1 MPGVVEALALT
12 AIAHAAK
19 RYWCYP
25 EEWLRLWAE
34 DLTVTPDFIDAH
46 RVYCAQRSPEVVGF
60 CAVSGEGLTRE
71 LEHMWVPSR
80 SAAASGRPSSAREVA
95 QGAVHRP

>member
-19 RYWCYP
+19 RYWRYP

-34 DLTVTPDFIDAH
+34 DLTVTPDFIDAD
-46 RVYCAQRSPEVVGF
+46 RVCCAQRSREVVGF
-60 CAVSGEGLTRE
+60 CAASGEGLTRE
-71 LEHMWVPSR
+71 LEHMWVAPEQVGGGVGPALFR
-80 SAAASGRPSSAREVA
+80 A
-95 QGAVHRP
+95 